1 MEKAEL
7 LISIKECLRNNKI
20 HQKKVYVAYY
30 GFAYCIALRY
40 ANSREEASIIMN
52 KGFYNAFVRLGDY
65 DKTIEFKEWLKFLI
79 LHAAIEYLF
88 KVKQYPEIPR
98 ESEIS
103 DHNPRHN
110 NLETGFSYDYYIK
123 ILHQLPFRNRAV
135 FNLFAIEGYEHEK
148 IANMLNISIN
158 SSKLLLTQARENL
171 NFWILQSR

>member
-7 LISIKECLRNNKI
+7 LIAIKESLRNNKI
-20 HQKKVYVAYY
+20 HQKRLYVAYY
-30 GFAYCIALRY
+30 GFAYGIALRY
-40 ANSREEASIIMN
+40 AGSRDEASIIMN
-52 KGFYNAFVRLGDY
+52 KGFYNAFVGLSGY

-88 KVKQYPEIPR
+88 RVKQHPAMLC

-103 DHNPRHN
+103 DHNPYHN
-110 NLETGFSYDYYIK
+110 NLETAFSYDDYIK
-123 ILHQLPFRNRAV
+123 MLHQLPCRNRAV

-148 IANMLNISIN
+148 IASMLNISIN

-171 NFWILQSR
+171 NYLMSIL